1 MFELIDFLK
10 ESNHIEGLDR
20 EIAHTEI
27 EAAKS
32 FLVLP
37 KIDVSYLAAYV
48 KAIVPTA
55 RLRDQR
61 GLDVKVGN
69 HRPLPGGPAIRSL
82 LVGLLENASDLKLRT
97 GLHAYRVHVAYET
110 LHPFTDGNGR
120 SGRLLWLWCM
130 GGIDRAPL
138 GFLHTFY
145 YQALEASQ

>member
-1 MFELIDFLK
+1 MFELSDFLK

-20 EIAHTEI
+20 EIRHTEI

-32 FLVLP
+32 FLVLQE
-37 KIDVSYLAAYV
+37 IDANYLDTYV

-82 LVGLLENASDLKLRT
+82 LAGLLENANNLELQS
-97 GLHAYRVHVAYET
+97 GLQAYRIHVAYET

-130 GGIDRAPL
+130 GGIERAPL